1 MLKSF
6 AGALLA
12 LTLAAPG
19 LAQEDSGS
27 SDIPEPRSWESTGQI
42 SAGGERIRYRVV
54 AGETY
59 LRDDDGNPTGSI
71 FSTAYLAEG
80 VEDPRQRPVAFVF
93 NGGPGSASLW
103 LHMGVIGPKRVVLPS
118 EPPGDDG
125 AAPFD
130 VRDNPETLLTEAD
143 LVFIDP
149 VGTGWSRAMG
159 DTDPAEEFWGVDQD
173 AASVAEFIRRWLAEN
188 RRWNSPKYLVGESYG
203 TTRIGAL
210 MRQLEAGWNDVAI
223 NGVVLISVVLDFK
236 LDHTA
241 EGNDIGYIG
250 LMPGYAAT
258 AWYHNRID
266 RSAWNNDYDAF
277 LEDARAFAT
286 DTYLPALVR
295 GATLSAEREREVIA
309 RLSDFIGLSED
320 YLRRANMRVS
330 LNDFRVELLR
340 DQGLSVGRFDSRFT
354 GIEPDAISDSPEGD
368 PSGYGIDGA
377 YTAAMLDYFTRDLG
391 VDITDPY
398 TTLGGVR
405 EWNWDAGP
413 AGGDNSYVN
422 VSPWLERAMR
432 QNRDLRVL
440 ATNGIYDLAT
450 PFFATEMTFN
460 RPGYDQERVE
470 LTYYPAGHM
479 MYLHQPSIEQLAED
493 LRDFVE

>member
-1 MLKSF
+1 MIKSV
-6 AGALLA
+6 
-12 LTLAAPG
+12 LTALAAMSLGVPA
-19 LAQEDSGS
+19 LAQEADT
-27 SDIPEPRSWESTGQI
+27 PEREPRVWETRGQVT
-42 SAGGERIRYRVV
+42 ADGERIRYRVV
-54 AGETY
+54 AGETF
-59 LRDDDGNPTGSI
+59 LRDDDGTATGAI
-71 FSTAYLAEG
+71 FSTAYLREG
-80 VEDPRQRPVAFVF
+80 VEDPTQRPVAFVF

-103 LHMGVIGPKRVVLPS
+103 LHMGVFGPQRVVLPS

-130 VRDNPETLLTEAD
+130 VRENPETLLDEAD

-149 VGTGWSRAMG
+149 IGTGWSRAMG
-159 DTDPAEEFWGVDQD
+159 ETDATEVFWGVDED
-173 AASVAEFIRRWLAEN
+173 AASVAQFIRRWLAEN
-188 RRWNSPKYLVGESYG
+188 RRWNSPKYLIGESYG

-210 MRQLEAGWNDVAI
+210 MRQLEAGWNDVSI
-223 NGVVLISVVLDFK
+223 NGVVLVSVVLDFK

-241 EGNDIGYIG
+241 PGNDIGFVG
-250 LMPGYAAT
+250 LFPGYAAT
-258 AWYHNRID
+258 GWYHDRVD
-266 RSAWNNDYDAF
+266 RSAWNGDYEAF
-277 LEDARAFAT
+277 LQDARDFAV

-295 GATLSAEREREVIA
+295 GHTLPGADRDAVIA
-309 RLSDFIGLSED
+309 RYSAFTGLSQT
-320 YLRRANMRVS
+320 YLDRA
-330 LNDFRVELLR
+330 DFRVTLSQFRTELLR

-354 GIEPDAISDSPEGD
+354 GVEPVGVSDSPEGD

-377 YTAAMLDYFTRDLG
+377 YTASMLDYFTRTLG
-391 VDITDPY
+391 VEITDPY

-460 RPGYDQERVE
+460 RPGYYDQDRIT

-479 MYLHQPSIEQLAED
+479 MYLHQPSIEQLARD
-493 LRDFVE
+493 VRDFIE

>member
-1 MLKSF
+1 M
-6 AGALLA
+6 
-12 LTLAAPG
+12 
-19 LAQEDSGS
+19 
-27 SDIPEPRSWESTGQI
+27 
-42 SAGGERIRYRVV
+42 
-54 AGETY
+54 
-59 LRDDDGNPTGSI
+59 
-71 FSTAYLAEG
+71 
-80 VEDPRQRPVAFVF
+80 
-93 NGGPGSASLW
+93 
-103 LHMGVIGPKRVVLPS
+103 
-118 EPPGDDG
+118 
-125 AAPFD
+125 
-130 VRDNPETLLTEAD
+130 RDNPETLLTEAD

-149 VGTGWSRAMG
+149 VGTGWSRALG
-159 DTDPAEEFWGVDQD
+159 DTDPSEEFWGVDED

-286 DTYLPALVR
+286 DDYLPALVR
-295 GATLSAEREREVIA
+295 GATLSDAREREVIA